1 SARPGH
7 HAASVSSEAPLGSLA
22 CLGFAATLVCSMED
36 LAGSPKAAAR
46 AAFLG
51 VQWCGVGVRVCGDDV
66 GVVNRK
72 GRDKSGYSP
81 L

>member
-1 SARPGH
+1 PSPGPATTLRQRVSRRRRDVAR
-7 HAASVSSEAPLGSLA
+7 AWTSWRCCVEL
-22 CLGFAATLVCSMED
+22 ED

-51 VQWCGVGVRVCGDDV
+51 VRWCYVDVRVRGDDE
-66 GVVNRK
+66 GVVNGK